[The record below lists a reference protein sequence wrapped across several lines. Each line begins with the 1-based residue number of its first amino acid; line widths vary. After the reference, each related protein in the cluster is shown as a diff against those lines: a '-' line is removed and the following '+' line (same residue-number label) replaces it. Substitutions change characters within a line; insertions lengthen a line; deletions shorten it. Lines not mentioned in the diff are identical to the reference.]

1 MELIEAVKFAVEK
14 ALKLGADQA
23 DAYASKTYENS
34 IQATNDKIGGIR
46 DRRATSEKIE
56 GLGVR
61 VAVGKSVAY
70 AYTTILEEDSII
82 EAIKTAIKLAKVKEP
97 DPDFKSLPSVKPPA
111 KVEGI
116 FDESIITPP
125 VDEAFEQVRQVLSQ
139 AMEANP
145 NFNTVISGY
154 SFAWAERAIANS
166 LGVEV
171 SFKESMTSTGVY
183 IIGEKE
189 GLRSLGGK
197 SEESRALKEVDI
209 EKCAEEAIKYA
220 KIGLNKAKIE
230 AGEKTIIFQPEALV
244 GLINYAFIK
253 AVNAYN
259 VQEGKSYLTGKLGS
273 QVASEK
279 LTIIDDGTLTK
290 GLMTTPVDGEGVPS
304 QRNIII
310 EKGVLKS
317 YLYDS
322 YTAFKDNR
330 ESTGNASRQF
340 RSAVTVAPRNH
351 IISGEVVKKDELIG
365 DVKEGL
371 LVRGV
376 MGAHSTNIATGAFS
390 VLANPAY
397 VIQNGEIIG
406 QIKGCMIA
414 GTFQELLMKYAAQG
428 DDVVQKGFLVAPSIK
443 FEGVRIAL

>member
-14 ALKLGADQA
+14 ALKFGANQA
-23 DAYASKTYENS
+23 DAYASKRRETS

-46 DRRATSEKIE
+46 DRRATSETIE
-56 GLGVR
+56 GIGVR

-70 AYTTILEEDSII
+70 AYTTILEEESILQ
-82 EAIKTAIKLAKVKEP
+82 AIKTAIKLAKVKEP
-97 DPDFKSLPSVKPPA
+97 DPDFKSLPPVKPPA

-116 FDESIITPP
+116 FDEAIITPP
-125 VDEAFEQVRQVLSQ
+125 VDEAFEQIRKVLSE

-154 SFAWAERAIANS
+154 SFTWAERAIANS

-171 SFKESMTSTGVY
+171 HFKESMAGTGVY
-183 IIGEKE
+183 IIGERE

-197 SEESRALKEVDI
+197 TDESRFLKEVDI
-209 EKCAEEAIKYA
+209 EKCAEEAVKYA
-220 KIGLNKAKIE
+220 KVGLEKTKIE
-230 AGEKTIIFQPEALV
+230 AGEKTVIFQPEALSS
-244 GLINYAFIK
+244 LMHYAFIN
-253 AVNAYN
+253 AINAYN
-259 VQEGKSYLTGKLGS
+259 VQEGKSYLTGKLET

-279 LTIIDDGTLTK
+279 LTIIDDGTTPK
-290 GLMTTPVDGEGVPS
+290 GLRTAPVDGEGVPTR
-304 QRNIII
+304 RNVIID
-310 EKGVLKS
+310 KGVLKS

-322 YTAFKDNR
+322 YTGFKENR

-351 IISGEVVKKDELIG
+351 IISGEEVKLEELLG
-365 DVKEGL
+365 EVKEGL

-397 VIQNGEIIG
+397 VIRNGEIMG

-414 GTFQELLMKYAAQG
+414 GTFQELLMKYSAQG
-428 DDVVQKGFLVAPSIK
+428 DDVIQKGFLVAPSIK
-443 FEGVRIAL
+443 FEKVRIAL